1 MPVFI
6 YTAVDQQ
13 GKERRG
19 SMQAAD
25 SRAAI
30 AALRQQSLF
39 VVEIGEG
46 KAGSEG
52 GQGLSKEVDLSF
64 LSEWRSVS
72 SQEMIFFFKQLT
84 FMLRA
89 GLPVL
94 PIGRPSCR
102 ERVFQYLLI
111 PVVY

>member
-30 AALRQQSLF
+30 AGLRQQSLF

-46 KAGSEG
+46 
-52 GQGLSKEVDLSF
+52 
-64 LSEWRSVS
+64 
-72 SQEMIFFFKQLT
+72 
-84 FMLRA
+84 
-89 GLPVL
+89 
-94 PIGRPSCR
+94 
-102 ERVFQYLLI
+102 
-111 PVVY
+111 

>member
-46 KAGSEG
+46 KAGSATDW
-52 GQGLSKEVDLSF
+52 LVDRDF
-64 LSEWRSVS
+64 LAFCT
-72 SQEMIFFFKQLT
+72 Q
-84 FMLRA
+84 
-89 GLPVL
+89 
-94 PIGRPSCR
+94 
-102 ERVFQYLLI
+102 
-111 PVVY
+111 